1 MQMRTV
7 YGISITE
14 KGEGWSGI
22 PDKIYDAITH
32 SYPTMKSAVDSA
44 RKLLGEVDSILFV
57 EVYVDTFCKHGIK
70 REYIARLSA

>member
-1 MQMRTV
+1 MRTI

-22 PDKIYDAITH
+22 PDKIYKAITH
-32 SYPTMKSAVDSA
+32 SFPTKESAVDSA

-70 REYIARLSA
+70 REYIAKLSA